1 MRDITDMTEKANSP
15 NFGVIYNKSA
25 DDLEKFMLGT
35 AASASSFKKK
45 AASDIGE
52 RTEGCGAAFSIDFI

>member
-52 RTEGCGAAFSIDFI
+52 RSLGRGTAFPID